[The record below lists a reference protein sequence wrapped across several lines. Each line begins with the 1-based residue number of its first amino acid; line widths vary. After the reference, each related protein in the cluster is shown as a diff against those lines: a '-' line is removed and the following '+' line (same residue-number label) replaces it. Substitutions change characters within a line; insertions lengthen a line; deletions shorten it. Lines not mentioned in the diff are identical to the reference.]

1 MEKDFEKN
9 GINENYGCLFGV
21 GVGPG
26 DPELLTLAAV
36 HAIENADIIAFP
48 GKTKEDSTAYSIPAK
63 VIPGYTEK
71 PAVPIELPMTKN
83 QDELRTIHEKA
94 AAQLEKY
101 LRDEKDVAFLTLG
114 DPSFYST
121 YAYIDEKVRAD
132 GFETEIIPGITSF
145 SAIAAKLQVPIVLG
159 SETVK
164 IQTGLDRNL
173 DTDTE
178 NLIILKAGRNA
189 GKIRDQLK
197 TAGFKAAMVCNA
209 GMSNEKVFPAIDD
222 IPEME
227 GYFSLMLAKK
237 QRVEG

>member
-1 MEKDFEKN
+1 MKEMD
-9 GINENYGCLFGV
+9 INERLGRLSGV

-36 HAIENADIIAFP
+36 HAIEKADIIAFP
-48 GKTKEDSTAYSIPAK
+48 GKTKEESTAYAIPAA
-63 VIPGYTEK
+63 VVCGYSEK
-71 PAVPIELPMTKN
+71 AALPIGLPMTK
-83 QDELRTIHEKA
+83 DPKDLKTIHERA
-94 AAQLEKY
+94 AGLLEEY
-101 LRDEKDVAFLTLG
+101 LRDGKDVVFLTLG

-132 GFETEIIPGITSF
+132 GFETEIIPGVPSF
-145 SAIAAKLQVPIVLG
+145 SAIAAKLQVPIALG

-164 IQTGLDRNL
+164 IQTGLDWNL

-209 GMSNEKVFPAIDD
+209 GMKDEKIYATIDD

-227 GYFSLMLAKK
+227 GYFSLMLATK
-237 QRVEG
+237 QSAEGVD

>member
-1 MEKDFEKN
+1 MD
-9 GINENYGCLFGV
+9 INERLGRLTGV

-36 HAIENADIIAFP
+36 HAIEKADIIAFP
-48 GKTKEDSTAYSIPAK
+48 GKTKEESIAYSIPIN
-63 VIPGYTEK
+63 VVPGYTEK
-71 PAVPIELPMTKN
+71 TTIPVELPMTKN
-83 QDELRTIHEKA
+83 PEELKSIHERA
-94 AAQLEKY
+94 AGLLEEY
-101 LRDEKDVAFLTLG
+101 LREGKDVVFLTLG

-132 GFETEIIPGITSF
+132 GFETEIIPGVPSF
-145 SAIAAKLQVPIVLG
+145 SSIAAKLQVPIALG
-159 SETVK
+159 SESVK

-209 GMSNEKVFPAIDD
+209 GMSNEKVYPAIDD
-222 IPEME
+222 IPEKE
-227 GYFSLMLAKK
+227 GYFSLILASKT
-237 QRVEG
+237 EGK